1 MMRILTR
8 CLPSSTIVANAVKS
22 PLILEDV
29 HAAIAA
35 IHHMIKTSP
44 AAGIQRA
51 RRGLFGGI
59 AEQPRVPGP
68 RSSGVSRSVP
78 LRMLTNPAGGTATP
92 P

>member
-44 AAGIQRA
+44 AAGIERA
-51 RRGLFGGI
+51 RHGI
-59 AEQPRVPGP
+59 SAACRTAQVPG
-68 RSSGVSRSVP
+68 RQR
-78 LRMLTNPAGGTATP
+78 
-92 P
+92 